1 MATKKWSQLHNPT
14 KHRLKED
21 DQPLA
26 FSTVSGHS
34 DMEPLFFLNLK
45 GKIFS
50 YEIDLKII

>member
-14 KHRLKED
+14 KHRLKD

-34 DMEPLFFLNLK
+34 DIEPLFFLILK
-45 GKIFS
+45 GKIFNH
-50 YEIDLKII
+50 EIDLKII